1 MTKTNKMKQLLFFL
15 LLPVIAF
22 GQNFVLTKNVEP
34 LDDLGA
40 VVTTKRY
47 QDSIW
52 RDTTVDSSAI
62 SPKHNSGIMT
72 DSIYPDGTLSK
83 DLEKR
88 GFYVDSIINYYP
100 KGFTCFVPGCKE
112 HGNPEI
118 KGNPGGKFTIKGS
131 DGIEVHEAKGGLLK
145 ITRKESEAEFW
156 RRKYIELL
164 KIYLEIIER

>member
-15 LLPVIAF
+15 LLPILTF
-22 GQNFVLTKNVEP
+22 GQYFVLTENVEY
-34 LDDLGA
+34 LDDLDA
-40 VVTTKRY
+40 VVATKRY

-52 RDTTVDSSAI
+52 RDTTVDS
-62 SPKHNSGIMT
+62 T
-72 DSIYPDGTLSK
+72 
-83 DLEKR
+83 
-88 GFYVDSIINYYP
+88 INYYP

-131 DGIEVHEAKGGLLK
+131 DGIEVHEARGGLLK

-156 RRKYIELL
+156 RRKYAELL